1 MIYEEMQQKS
11 LSQSVPRRILMTLFR
26 ENKGQCPIVSD
37 GRNTRR
43 INSKVERIGLL
54 IRFERIVSFIL
65 ILTWDNTERAEI
77 ISQVGRQ
84 EEKNSIKRTRSTEYP
99 SAEGEICYN
108 RI

>member
-37 GRNTRR
+37 RRDTRR

-54 IRFERIVSFIL
+54 IRFERIVVV
-65 ILTWDNTERAEI
+65 LTWDDTERAEI

-84 EEKNSIKRTRSTEYP
+84 EETNSIKRTRSTEYP
-99 SAEGEICYN
+99 RNGKY
-108 RI
+108 